1 MLECRMQFEA
11 LKVFCDVARLH
22 SFSQAASA
30 NGITQSATSQIVR
43 HLEDR
48 LNVQLVDRSTRPLQ
62 LTACGQRYFEGI
74 KGLVEHYLEV
84 ESAIRQAAIE
94 SPPTVQVAAIYSVGL
109 RNMNHYVQSFMDQNP
124 GTEVR
129 IEYLH
134 PDRVYEKVHDGTAD
148 LGLVSFPRKSREIVS
163 HPWRDEEIVLAC
175 SPSHPLARQ
184 RSVLLARLTGERL
197 VHFDRRLVIRKE
209 IDRFLRE
216 HGVRVEVAAEFDT
229 IENIKDA
236 VDAQAGVALLP
247 APTIQREVRAGT
259 LVAVPLADARM
270 LRPLAIIHRRAP
282 RLSAAAARFIE
293 LLRLP
298 DDDANGDVSRPRRR
312 AAPPPVRKAD

>member
-1 MLECRMQFEA
+1 MQFEA
-11 LKVFCDVARLH
+11 LKVFCDVARLR
-22 SFSQAASA
+22 SFSQAAAS

-48 LNVQLVDRSTRPLQ
+48 LGVQLVDRSTRPLQ
-62 LTACGQRYFEGI
+62 LTPAGQRYFEGI

-84 ESAIRQAAIE
+84 ESAIRQADVE

-109 RNMNHYVQSFMDQNP
+109 RDMNQYVQRFVEQNP
-124 GTEVR
+124 GMEVH

-134 PDRVYEKVHDGTAD
+134 PDRVYERVKDGTAD
-148 LGLVSFPRKSREIVS
+148 LGLVSYPRRSREIVA
-163 HPWRDEEIVLAC
+163 HAWREEEMVLVC
-175 SPSHPLARQ
+175 SPSHALGRQ
-184 RSVLLARLTGERL
+184 RSVLLARLAGEKL

-216 HGVRVEVAAEFDT
+216 HGVRADIVAEFDT

-247 APTIQREVRAGT
+247 GPTVQREVRAGT
-259 LVAVPLADARM
+259 LVAVPLANARM
-270 LRPLAIIHRRAP
+270 IRPLAIIHRRTP
-282 RLSAAAARFIE
+282 RLSTAATRFIE
-293 LLRLP
+293 LLKLP
-298 DDDANGDVSRPRRR
+298 DEESNGLPTRARRR
-312 AAPPPVRKAD
+312 AVASPHGKAN

>member
-1 MLECRMQFEA
+1 MQFEA

-22 SFSQAASA
+22 SFSEAAAS

-48 LNVQLVDRSTRPLQ
+48 LGVQLVDRSTRPLQ
-62 LTACGQRYFEGI
+62 LTPTGQRYFEGI

-84 ESAIRQAAIE
+84 ESSIRQAAVE
-94 SPPTVQVAAIYSVGL
+94 SPPRVEVAAIYSVGL
-109 RNMNHYVQSFMDQNP
+109 RDMNQYVHRFVEQNP
-124 GTEVR
+124 GTEVH

-134 PDRVYEKVHDGTAD
+134 PDRVYERVKDGTAD
-148 LGLVSFPRKSREIVS
+148 LGLVSFPRRSREIVA
-163 HPWRDEEIVLAC
+163 HPWRDEEMVLVC
-175 SPSHPLARQ
+175 SPAHALGRQ
-184 RSVLLARLTGERL
+184 RSVLLARLVGEKL

-216 HGVRVEVAAEFDT
+216 HGVRAEVVAEFDT

-247 APTIQREVRAGT
+247 GPTVQREVRAGT
-259 LVAVPLADARM
+259 LVAIPVANARM
-270 LRPLAIIHRRAP
+270 IRPLAIIHRRSP
-282 RLSAAAARFIE
+282 RLSSAASKFIE
-293 LLRLP
+293 LLKLP
-298 DDDANGDVSRPRRR
+298 DEDANGLPTRPRRR
-312 AAPPPVRKAD
+312 TAAPAGKAS